1 MMKHLRLKRHFVPVK
16 QLIIGSMHMMPIT
29 QVEYEYDNLL
39 NNAPVEVIN
48 PGNENNVTNEV
59 VDQESVM
66 LTEGEDTK
74 LNVTV
79 MPSMRLIKTYYGL
92 PIILK

>member
-1 MMKHLRLKRHFVPVK
+1 
-16 QLIIGSMHMMPIT
+16 MHMMPIT